1 MVNYKFEISSTQC
14 SINNKNNSS
23 KSTGTCYS
31 KESLQLM
38 ANKLNETNEKKN
50 KSKK

>member
-1 MVNYKFEISSTQC
+1 MPKYKFEISPNQC
-14 SINNKNNSS
+14 SINNKNNTLKTTS
-23 KSTGTCYS
+23 TCYS

-50 KSKK
+50 KNEK